1 MAVAKSSV
9 VSIEQLPSFQISLFF
24 YLWNKEFD
32 LKKTAGVF
40 HEVLFIGRVRL
51 FIFLLCG
58 GCLIETSVCY
68 FEFNKK

>member
-40 HEVLFIGRVRL
+40 HEVLFIGRIRL
-51 FIFLLCG
+51 FVFLLCG
-58 GCLIETSVCY
+58 GYLIETSVCY

>member
-24 YLWNKEFD
+24 HLWNKEFD

-40 HEVLFIGRVRL
+40 HEVLFIGRIRL
-51 FIFLLCG
+51 FIFFIVWGL
-58 GCLIETSVCY
+58 SD
-68 FEFNKK
+68 